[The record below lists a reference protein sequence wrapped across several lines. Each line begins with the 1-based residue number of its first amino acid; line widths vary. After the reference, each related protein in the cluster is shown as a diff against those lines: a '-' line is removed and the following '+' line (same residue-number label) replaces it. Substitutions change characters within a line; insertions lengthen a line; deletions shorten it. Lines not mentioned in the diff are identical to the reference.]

1 MSNSNW
7 KTMPI
12 GLLIL
17 QILERRDGIILDNE
31 LLQMLEQEL
40 GYRQSSSEFIK
51 ELINLEINGK
61 IHVSN
66 FKKNQKKITFLKK
79 EQSFLAIGE
88 D

>member
-1 MSNSNW
+1 MSNW
-7 KTMPI
+7 KTMPV

-40 GYRQSSSEFIK
+40 GYRPSSTEFIK

-61 IHVSN
+61 ILVSN
-66 FKKNQKKITFLKK
+66 FKKNQRKITFLKK
-79 EQSFLAIGE
+79 DQSFLAIGE

>member
-7 KTMPI
+7 KNQPI
-12 GLLIL
+12 GLLML

-40 GYRQSSSEFIK
+40 GYRPSSSEFTK

-66 FKKNQKKITFLKK
+66 FKKNQRKITFLKK
-79 EQSFLAIGE
+79 DQSFLAIGE

>member
-1 MSNSNW
+1 MSNW
-7 KTMPI
+7 KTMPV

-40 GYRQSSSEFIK
+40 GYRPSSTEFIK

-61 IHVSN
+61 ILVSN
-66 FKKNQKKITFLKK
+66 FKKNQRKITFLKK

>member
-7 KTMPI
+7 KTMPV

-17 QILERRDGIILDNE
+17 QILERRDGIILDSE
-31 LLQMLEQEL
+31 LLQMLEMEL
-40 GYRQSSSEFIK
+40 GYRPSSTELTK

-61 IHVSN
+61 IHVTN
-66 FKKNQKKITFLKK
+66 FKKNQRKITFLKK
-79 EQSFLAIGE
+79 DQSFLAIGE

>member
-40 GYRQSSSEFIK
+40 GYRPSSSEFIK

>member
-1 MSNSNW
+1 MSNNNW
-7 KTMPI
+7 KTMPV

-17 QILERRDGIILDNE
+17 QILEKRDGIILDNE

-40 GYRQSSSEFIK
+40 GYRPSSTEFIR

-66 FKKNQKKITFLKK
+66 FKKNQRKITFLKK

>member
-7 KTMPI
+7 KTMPV

-17 QILERRDGIILDNE
+17 QILERRDGIILDSE
-31 LLQMLEQEL
+31 LLQMLEMEL
-40 GYRQSSSEFIK
+40 GYRPSSTELTK

-66 FKKNQKKITFLKK
+66 FKKNQRKITFLKK